1 MERMAG
7 SDAAEVARARAGD
20 EGAFQALVERHARAV
35 FRLAYRMTGNEQDAE
50 DVVQETFLKAYRR
63 IAQYEDRAAFGS
75 WLHRITANTA
85 YDALRARARRREEAI
100 AQPPDDPGSD
110 PLDAFESEAPAPDR
124 IALSDE
130 IARRVRAAMA
140 RLSPQERAAF
150 TLRHFE
156 ERPIREIAGMLDL
169 DVSAT
174 KQSVFRA
181 VRKLR
186 EALAPFVEARGAQ
199 R

>member
-20 EGAFQALVERHARAV
+20 ETAFQALVERHGRAV

-63 IAQYEDRAAFGS
+63 IGQFEDRAAFGS
-75 WLHRITANTA
+75 WLHRITANAA
-85 YDALRARARRREEAI
+85 YDLLRVRSRKKEGGVETGSE
-100 AQPPDDPGSD
+100 DPAPD
-110 PLDAFESEAPAPDR
+110 PLDAFESESPSPER
-124 IALSDE
+124 IALSGQ
-130 IARRVRAAMA
+130 IARRVKAALA

-156 ERPIREIAGMLDL
+156 ERPIREIASLLEL

-186 EALAPFVEARGAQ
+186 QALEPFVAARGEAR
-199 R
+199 

>member
-20 EGAFQALVERHARAV
+20 GDAFQALVERHGRTV

-63 IAQYEDRAAFGS
+63 IGQFEDRAAFGS
-75 WLHRITANTA
+75 WLHRITANAA
-85 YDALRARARRREEAI
+85 YDLLRARARKKEEGA
-100 AQPPDDPGSD
+100 ASHGDDAASD
-110 PLDAFESEAPAPDR
+110 PLDAFETETPSPDR
-124 IALSDE
+124 IALSGQ
-130 IARRVRAAMA
+130 IARRVKAALT

-156 ERPIREIAGMLDL
+156 ERPLREIATLL
-169 DVSAT
+169 EIDVSAA

-186 EALAPFVEARGAQ
+186 EALEPFVEARGAH